1 MERINFGI
9 FDHIERTSSEGPPR
23 QLFEER
29 LRLVEAYEQA
39 GMWGYHV
46 AQHHATPL
54 GMAPSPNLF
63 LAAAAQRTRNMRL
76 GTLVYLLPFYS
87 PLRLVEEICMLDHM
101 TGGRIEIGVGRG
113 VSPFEHAQHRIPFY
127 DAREIFEDA
136 MAVLIKGLT
145 NERLTHHGPH
155 FRYENVPMELRPLH
169 SRILASGTERSP
181 STTPFMRRAAA

>member
-1 MERINFGI
+1 MERVNFGI
-9 FDHIERTSSEGPPR
+9 FDHIERTSSDGTLQ

-29 LRLVEAYEQA
+29 LLLVEAYEQA
-39 GMWGYHV
+39 GIWGYHV

-136 MAVLIKGLT
+136 MTVIVKGLT
-145 NERLTHHGPH
+145 
-155 FRYENVPMELRPLH
+155 
-169 SRILASGTERSP
+169 S
-181 STTPFMRRAAA
+181 

>member
-9 FDHIERTSSEGPPR
+9 FDHIERTSSEGPLR

-39 GMWGYHV
+39 GIWGYHV

-63 LAAAAQRTRNMRL
+63 LAAAAQRTRNIRL

-87 PLRLVEEICMLDHM
+87 PLRLIEEICMLDHM
-101 TGGRIEIGVGRG
+101 TGGRLELGV
-113 VSPFEHAQHRIPFY
+113 
-127 DAREIFEDA
+127 
-136 MAVLIKGLT
+136 
-145 NERLTHHGPH
+145 
-155 FRYENVPMELRPLH
+155 
-169 SRILASGTERSP
+169 
-181 STTPFMRRAAA
+181 

>member
-9 FDHIERTSSEGPPR
+9 FDHIERTSSEGPLR

-39 GMWGYHV
+39 GIWGYHV

-63 LAAAAQRTRNMRL
+63 LAAAAQRTRNIRL

-87 PLRLVEEICMLDHM
+87 PLRLIEEICMLDHM
-101 TGGRIEIGVGRG
+101 TGGRLELGVGRG
-113 VSPFEHAQHRIPFY
+113 VSPSS
-127 DAREIFEDA
+127 
-136 MAVLIKGLT
+136 
-145 NERLTHHGPH
+145 
-155 FRYENVPMELRPLH
+155 
-169 SRILASGTERSP
+169 SRSIAFP
-181 STTPFMRRAAA
+181 STTRAKSTRTRWRYWSRG